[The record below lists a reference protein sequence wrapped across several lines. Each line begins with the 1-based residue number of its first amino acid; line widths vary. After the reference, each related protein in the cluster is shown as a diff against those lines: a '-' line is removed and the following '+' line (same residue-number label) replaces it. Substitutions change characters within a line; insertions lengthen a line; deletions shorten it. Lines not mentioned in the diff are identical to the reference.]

1 MSAKQSVPPGTVPKN
16 GSIPHLRYLSHY
28 QVLAACSLLLLL
40 IILYFVVYN
49 IKCFEKKAPMPEK
62 EVPPIWKQAKYEDHK
77 CNVCEQYGAVIETY
91 CRHYFHI

>member
-1 MSAKQSVPPGTVPKN
+1 
-16 GSIPHLRYLSHY
+16 
-28 QVLAACSLLLLL
+28 
-40 IILYFVVYN
+40 
-49 IKCFEKKAPMPEK
+49 MPEK